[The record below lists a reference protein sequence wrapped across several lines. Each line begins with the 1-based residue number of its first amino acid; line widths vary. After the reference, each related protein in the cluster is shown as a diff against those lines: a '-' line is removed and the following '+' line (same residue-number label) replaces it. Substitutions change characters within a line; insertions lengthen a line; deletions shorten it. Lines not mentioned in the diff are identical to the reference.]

1 VTTAPTTATPP
12 STRVD
17 RGWLAR
23 AIATATSAGTRAH
36 PNPAVGC
43 VLVRDGQVVGEGAS
57 EPAGGAHA
65 EVVALRGAAT
75 RARGATAYVS
85 LEPCAHHGRTPPC
98 TAALEAAGV
107 ARVVFVHPDPN
118 PVAAGGGAALR
129 AAGLRVDGPASPDD
143 LLRTAVAT
151 QLEGFLQVVHRG
163 RPHVTLKLAQ
173 TLDGSMDVPP
183 SGRWITGPAA
193 RRAVHRWRAASDAV
207 LVGIGT
213 VLADDP
219 RLDVRTVAAE
229 RQPRPVILDTHA
241 RTPLDAAVA
250 RPGALALVGVG
261 ASPGAVDRLRGSGVE
276 VRQVATHPTGHLDVV
291 AALAALADAGITRVF
306 AEPGP
311 RVAASLLAADVVDRV
326 VWHVAPQLG
335 DGPWRPAV
343 ALPGRWHLE
352 RLGGA
357 GSDVIVQQVR
367 DRDGPGAGAPDGR

>member
-12 STRVD
+12 STTVD

-23 AIATATSAGTRAH
+23 AIAVAARAGTRAH
-36 PNPAVGC
+36 PNPVVGC
-43 VLVRDGQVVGEGAS
+43 VLVRDGQAVGEGAS

-65 EVVALRGAAT
+65 EVVALRMAGT

-85 LEPCAHHGRTPPC
+85 LEPCTHHGRTPPC
-98 TAALEAAGV
+98 TEALEAAGV

-129 AAGLRVDGPASPDD
+129 AAELRVDGPLPSGD
-143 LLRTAVAT
+143 LLRVTVAA
-151 QLEGFLQVVHRG
+151 QLEGFLQVVRLG

-173 TLDGSMDVPP
+173 TLDGSLVAPRTD
-183 SGRWITGPAA
+183 RWITGPTA

-219 RLDVRTVAAE
+219 RLDVRDVPAG
-229 RQPRPVILDTHA
+229 RPPRPVILDTDA
-241 RTPLDAAVA
+241 RTPLDAAAA
-250 RPGALALVGVG
+250 RAGTLALVGVD
-261 ASPGAVDRLRGSGVE
+261 APPGAVDALRRSGVE
-276 VRQVATHPTGHLDVV
+276 VRQVATDPTGRLDVG
-291 AALAALADAGITRVF
+291 AALAALAEAGVTRVF
-306 AEPGP
+306 AEPGA

-335 DGPWRPAV
+335 AGPWRPAV
-343 ALPGRWHLE
+343 SLPGAWRLE

-357 GSDVIVQQVR
+357 GTDVIVQQVR
-367 DRDGPGAGAPDGR
+367 DRDGPGAGAPVGR